1 MIELK
6 AAKENEQY
14 KVKEICGD
22 DRFISRITSIGITI
36 GNKISI
42 VKNKSKYPIL
52 IYSRD
57 TIIAIGRNESDKIK
71 LEVI

>member
-1 MIELK
+1 MIRLDE
-6 AAKENEQY
+6 AKENQNY
-14 KVKEICGD
+14 KVISISGD
-22 DRFISRITSIGITI
+22 DRFVSRITSIGITI
-36 GNKISI
+36 GNLIKI

-71 LEVI
+71 LEVV